1 MSHNMHYVKLEE
13 CAERLKS
20 LSSCDSTYVRLANGY
35 SIVQGGN
42 MQTITKTTRLPEAVA
57 SAADLRAADLGITF
71 TDVVEMALRSFL
83 ELDGNPSFELLEWV
97 RDDLVGRYPD
107 HQGFPRDVTLEVFRE
122 IRGSTEAWK
131 LYVAATHDEAGDL
144 IAAARDSL
152 HRRIGR
158 ATKLVLGARV
168 VGRSLPLDPTTE
180 LITSH
185 ALLEPSA

>member
-1 MSHNMHYVKLEE
+1 
-13 CAERLKS
+13 
-20 LSSCDSTYVRLANGY
+20 
-35 SIVQGGN
+35 
-42 MQTITKTTRLPEAVA
+42 MQTITKTTRLPAAVA

-107 HQGFPRDVTLEVFRE
+107 HKGFPRDVTLEVFRE
-122 IRGSTEAWK
+122 IRRSTEAWK

-144 IAAARDSL
+144 VTPARDSL

-158 ATKLVLGARV
+158 ATKIVLRATV

-180 LITSH
+180 LISSH